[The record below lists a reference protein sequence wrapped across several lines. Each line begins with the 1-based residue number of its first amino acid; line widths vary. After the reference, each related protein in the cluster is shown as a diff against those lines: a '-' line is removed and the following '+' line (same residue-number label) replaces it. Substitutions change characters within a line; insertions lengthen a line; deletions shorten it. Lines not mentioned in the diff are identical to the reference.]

1 MILEKPEV
9 QPEEFAQRTGWII
22 KPEGACKGEVC
33 VSLPS
38 VSGPALD
45 VTMLAERLHMPLVRD
60 EAHGLW
66 CLGPESGGKVLATA
80 RGPRAAPARVAR
92 RRLQPALAARHES
105 PAPGVGLMVRMPP

>member
-80 RGPRAAPARVAR
+80 RAPELRLREWRGAAFNLHSLRGTKV
-92 RRLQPALAARHES
+92 LLLAWAS
-105 PAPGVGLMVRMPP
+105 W

>member
-9 QPEEFAQRTGWII
+9 QPEEFARRTGWII

-33 VSLPS
+33 VSLPP

-60 EAHGLW
+60 DAHGLW
-66 CLGPESGGKVLATA
+66 CLGPESGGKVLTTA
-80 RGPRAAPARVAR
+80 RAPEL
-92 RRLQPALAARHES
+92 RLPEWRGGVFSLDSLRGTKVLLLAWAS
-105 PAPGVGLMVRMPP
+105 W